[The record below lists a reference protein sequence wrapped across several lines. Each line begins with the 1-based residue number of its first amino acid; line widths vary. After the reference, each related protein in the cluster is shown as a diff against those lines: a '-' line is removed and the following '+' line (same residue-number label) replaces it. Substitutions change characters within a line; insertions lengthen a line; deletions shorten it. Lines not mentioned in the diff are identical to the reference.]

1 MHADQRSGTC
11 WGEPDLLRDRR
22 EVIAPLG
29 EVSQRRESK
38 LPPLTWMPCT
48 AVPNLRNQLC
58 PTSGAVELQLQ
69 GTSRHFVAC
78 VHVGLSMP
86 WCI

>member
-38 LPPLTWMPCT
+38 LLSPSDSDALYSRAKSAEPALPWMI
-48 AVPNLRNQLC
+48 
-58 PTSGAVELQLQ
+58 SGC
-69 GTSRHFVAC
+69 S
-78 VHVGLSMP
+78 
-86 WCI
+86 